1 MSIQKN
7 VKSIL
12 ENIGGKSNINQV
24 SHCATRL
31 RFQLKDTQ
39 IIQKENIEKIDGILG
54 INIVG
59 NECQIII
66 GGDVTKYYPIV
77 QSEIGEVKMTSTIK
91 KKRSIK
97 DFGYSFLDFISG
109 TMTPLIPA
117 LIGCSMIKGLLIL
130 LTQFS
135 LINAESSTYA
145 ILNAASNAV
154 FYFLPIL
161 VAFSAAKKLEVNPFI
176 AACISAALMEPSF
189 SGLMKNTG
197 DIVNFFGIP
206 VMMFSYASSLIPAL
220 LSTWLYSFLWKFL
233 EKKMPSSIAGVFN
246 PAICLAIF
254 VPLTAILFGPIA
266 YYIGNFV
273 GDLFNSI
280 NGISPIIAGIFI
292 GVTMNYLVIS
302 GVHWVITAICL
313 NEFALNGYSTLFG
326 YWWCACISY
335 IAIALG
341 AILIAKNKKER
352 SLAISC
358 SVVALFGG
366 VSEPTLYSYV
376 LRNKKFAIPMA
387 ISGALGG
394 ALAGLLGTKATAFSM
409 ATVFTVSCVE
419 MNGSFITS
427 CIVFLAQIIVGVL
440 CTKIFVG
447 KSSSISFL
455 SPLSGK
461 IIPLSK
467 VNDSVFAEKT
477 LGNGFAI
484 IPSNN
489 KVYAP
494 FDGEVVSLYPTKHA
508 IGLKDKYNHEIL
520 IHIGIDTVNLKGE
533 GFKLYVAQDEK
544 VQAGQLLLEFD
555 AQIIQDKNIDLTTPI
570 IFIGN
575 QDIEEI
581 KLDNATAKEVLLKI

>member
-12 ENIGGKSNINQV
+12 KNIGGKSNINQV

-39 IIQKENIEKIDGILG
+39 IIQKENIEKIEGVLG

-66 GGDVTKYYPIV
+66 GGDVIKYYPIV
-77 QSEIGEVKMTSTIK
+77 QSEIGEIKTTSTIK
-91 KKRSIK
+91 KKKSIK
-97 DFGYSFLDFISG
+97 NFGYAFLDFISG

-117 LIGCSMIKGLLIL
+117 LIGCSMIRGLLIL
-130 LTQFS
+130 LTQF
-135 LINAESSTYA
+135 NMMNVESSTYA

-197 DIVNFFGIP
+197 DIVDFFGIP
-206 VMMFSYASSLIPAL
+206 VMMFSYTSSLIPAL

-233 EKKMPSSIAGVFN
+233 EKKIPSSIAGVFN

-280 NGISPIIAGIFI
+280 NSISPIIAGIFI
-292 GVTMNYLVIS
+292 GVAMNYLVIS

-341 AILIAKNKKER
+341 AILISKNKKER

-427 CIVFLAQIIVGVL
+427 CIVFLIQIIVGVI

-455 SPLSGK
+455 APLSGK
-461 IIPLSK
+461 IIPLSE

-484 IPSNN
+484 IPSDN

-494 FDGEVVSLYPTKHA
+494 FDGEIVSLYPTKHA

-520 IHIGIDTVNLKGE
+520 IHVGIDTVNLKGE
-533 GFKLYVAQDEK
+533 GFKLHVAQGEK
-544 VQAGQLLLEFD
+544 VQAGQLLLEFNT
-555 AQIIQDKNIDLTTPI
+555 QIIEDKNIDLTTPI
-570 IFIGN
+570 IFVGN
-575 QDIEEI
+575 QDLEDVKSHDI
-581 KLDNATAKEVLLKI
+581 TAKELLLKV

>member
-12 ENIGGKSNINQV
+12 ENIGGKSNINQI

-555 AQIIQDKNIDLTTPI
+555 AQITQDKNIDLTTPI

>member
-12 ENIGGKSNINQV
+12 ENIGGKSNINQI

-341 AILIAKNKKER
+341 AILTAKNKKER

-555 AQIIQDKNIDLTTPI
+555 AQITQDKNIDLTTPI

>member
-12 ENIGGKSNINQV
+12 KNIGGKSNINQV

-39 IIQKENIEKIDGILG
+39 IIQKENIEKIEGVLG

-66 GGDVTKYYPIV
+66 GGDVIKYYPIV
-77 QSEIGEVKMTSTIK
+77 QSEIGEIKTTSTIK
-91 KKRSIK
+91 KKKSIK
-97 DFGYSFLDFISG
+97 NFGYAFLDFISG

-117 LIGCSMIKGLLIL
+117 LIGCSMIRGLLIL
-130 LTQFS
+130 LTQF
-135 LINAESSTYA
+135 NMMNVESSTYA

-197 DIVNFFGIP
+197 DIVDFFGIP

-233 EKKMPSSIAGVFN
+233 EKKIPSSIAGVFN

-280 NGISPIIAGIFI
+280 NSISPIIAGIFI
-292 GVTMNYLVIS
+292 GVAMNYLVIS

-341 AILIAKNKKER
+341 AILISKNKKER

-427 CIVFLAQIIVGVL
+427 CIVFLIQIIVGVI

-455 SPLSGK
+455 APLSGK
-461 IIPLSK
+461 IIPLSE

-484 IPSNN
+484 IPSDN

-494 FDGEVVSLYPTKHA
+494 FDGEIVSLYPTKHA

-520 IHIGIDTVNLKGE
+520 IHVGIDTVNLKGE
-533 GFKLYVAQDEK
+533 GFKLHVAQGEK
-544 VQAGQLLLEFD
+544 VQAGQLLLEFNT
-555 AQIIQDKNIDLTTPI
+555 QIIEDKNIDLTTPI
-570 IFIGN
+570 IFVGN
-575 QDIEEI
+575 QDLEDVKSHDI
-581 KLDNATAKEVLLKI
+581 TAKELLLKV

>member
-220 LSTWLYSFLWKFL
+220 LSTWLYSFLWEFL

-246 PAICLAIF
+246 PTICLAIF

-341 AILIAKNKKER
+341 AILTAKNKKER

-358 SVVALFGG
+358 SIVALFGG

-555 AQIIQDKNIDLTTPI
+555 AQITQDKNIDLTTPI

>member
-12 ENIGGKSNINQV
+12 QNIGGKANISQV

-39 IIQKENIEKIDGILG
+39 IIKKENIEKLEDILG
-54 INIVG
+54 VNIVG

-66 GGDVTKYYPIV
+66 GGDVIKYYPVV
-77 QSEIGEVKMTSTIK
+77 QSEIGEIKITSTIK
-91 KKRSIK
+91 SKKSIK
-97 DFGYSFLDFISG
+97 DYGYAFLDFISG

-117 LIGCSMIKGLLIL
+117 LVGCSMIRGLLIL
-130 LTQFS
+130 ITQFDWMS
-135 LINAESSTYA
+135 AESSTYA
-145 ILNAASNAV
+145 ILNAASNAI

-197 DIVNFFGIP
+197 EIVDFFGVP

-220 LSTWLYSFLWKFL
+220 MSTWLYSFLWKFL

-246 PAICLAIF
+246 PTICLVIF

-292 GVTMNYLVIS
+292 GVAMNYLVIS

-341 AILIAKNKKER
+341 AILVSKNKKER

-366 VSEPTLYSYV
+366 VSEPTLYSYL
-376 LRNKKFAIPMA
+376 LRDKRYAIPMA

-409 ATVFTVSCVE
+409 ATDITVSCVE
-419 MNGSFITS
+419 MNGSFVTS
-427 CIVFLAQIIVGVL
+427 CIVFLAQIIVGMF
-440 CTKIFVG
+440 CTQIFVG
-447 KSSSISFL
+447 KSSSVSFL
-455 SPLSGK
+455 VPLSGK
-461 IIPLSK
+461 IISLSD

-484 IPSNN
+484 IPSDN

-494 FDGEVVSLYPTKHA
+494 FDGEIISLYPTKHA
-508 IGLKDKYNHEIL
+508 IGLKDKNNHEVL
-520 IHIGIDTVNLKGE
+520 IHVGIDTVNLNGN
-533 GFKLYVAQDEK
+533 GFILHVSQGEK
-544 VQAGQLLLEFD
+544 VQSGQLLLEFD
-555 AQIIQDKNIDLTTPI
+555 IKMIEDKEIDLTTPVV
-570 IFIGN
+570 FVGN
-575 QDIEEI
+575 QDINDI
-581 KLDNATAKEVLLKI
+581 DSCDVMAKKVLLKY

>member
-12 ENIGGKSNINQV
+12 ENIGGKSNINQI

-109 TMTPLIPA
+109 TMTPLILA

-280 NGISPIIAGIFI
+280 NAISPIIAGIFI

-494 FDGEVVSLYPTKHA
+494 FDGDVVSLYPTKHA

-555 AQIIQDKNIDLTTPI
+555 AQITQDKNIDLTTPI

>member
-1 MSIQKN
+1 
-7 VKSIL
+7 
-12 ENIGGKSNINQV
+12 
-24 SHCATRL
+24 
-31 RFQLKDTQ
+31 
-39 IIQKENIEKIDGILG
+39 
-54 INIVG
+54 
-59 NECQIII
+59 
-66 GGDVTKYYPIV
+66 
-77 QSEIGEVKMTSTIK
+77 
-91 KKRSIK
+91 
-97 DFGYSFLDFISG
+97 
-109 TMTPLIPA
+109 MTPLIPA
-117 LIGCSMIKGLLIL
+117 LVGCSMIRGLLIL
-130 LTQFS
+130 ITQFDWMS
-135 LINAESSTYA
+135 AESSTYA
-145 ILNAASNAV
+145 ILNAASNAI

-197 DIVNFFGIP
+197 EIVDFFGVP

-220 LSTWLYSFLWKFL
+220 MSTWLYSFLWKFL

-246 PAICLAIF
+246 PTICLVIF

-292 GVTMNYLVIS
+292 GVAMNYLVIS

-341 AILIAKNKKER
+341 AILVSKNKKER

-366 VSEPTLYSYV
+366 VSEPTLYSYL
-376 LRNKKFAIPMA
+376 LRDKRYAIPMA

-419 MNGSFITS
+419 MNGSFVTS
-427 CIVFLAQIIVGVL
+427 CIVFLAQIIVGMF
-440 CTKIFVG
+440 CTQIFVG
-447 KSSSISFL
+447 KSSSVSFL
-455 SPLSGK
+455 VPLSGK
-461 IIPLSK
+461 IISLSD

-484 IPSNN
+484 IPSDN

-494 FDGEVVSLYPTKHA
+494 FDGEIISLYPTKHA
-508 IGLKDKYNHEIL
+508 IGLKDKNNHEVL
-520 IHIGIDTVNLKGE
+520 IHVGIDTVNLNGN
-533 GFKLYVAQDEK
+533 GFILHVSQGEK
-544 VQAGQLLLEFD
+544 VQSGQLLLEFD
-555 AQIIQDKNIDLTTPI
+555 IKMIEDKEIDLTTPVV
-570 IFIGN
+570 FVGN
-575 QDIEEI
+575 QDINDI
-581 KLDNATAKEVLLKI
+581 DSCDVMAKKVLLKY

>member
-555 AQIIQDKNIDLTTPI
+555 AQITQDKNIDLTTPI

>member
-246 PAICLAIF
+246 LLF
-254 VPLTAILFGPIA
+254 V
-266 YYIGNFV
+266 
-273 GDLFNSI
+273 
-280 NGISPIIAGIFI
+280 
-292 GVTMNYLVIS
+292 
-302 GVHWVITAICL
+302 
-313 NEFALNGYSTLFG
+313 
-326 YWWCACISY
+326 
-335 IAIALG
+335 
-341 AILIAKNKKER
+341 
-352 SLAISC
+352 
-358 SVVALFGG
+358 
-366 VSEPTLYSYV
+366 
-376 LRNKKFAIPMA
+376 
-387 ISGALGG
+387 
-394 ALAGLLGTKATAFSM
+394 
-409 ATVFTVSCVE
+409 
-419 MNGSFITS
+419 
-427 CIVFLAQIIVGVL
+427 
-440 CTKIFVG
+440 
-447 KSSSISFL
+447 
-455 SPLSGK
+455 
-461 IIPLSK
+461 
-467 VNDSVFAEKT
+467 
-477 LGNGFAI
+477 
-484 IPSNN
+484 
-489 KVYAP
+489 
-494 FDGEVVSLYPTKHA
+494 
-508 IGLKDKYNHEIL
+508 
-520 IHIGIDTVNLKGE
+520 
-533 GFKLYVAQDEK
+533 
-544 VQAGQLLLEFD
+544 
-555 AQIIQDKNIDLTTPI
+555 
-570 IFIGN
+570 
-575 QDIEEI
+575 
-581 KLDNATAKEVLLKI
+581 

>member
-12 ENIGGKSNINQV
+12 KNIGGKSNINQV

-39 IIQKENIEKIDGILG
+39 IIQKENIEKIEGVLG

-66 GGDVTKYYPIV
+66 GGDVIKYYPIV
-77 QSEIGEVKMTSTIK
+77 QSEIGEIKTTSTIK
-91 KKRSIK
+91 KKKSIK
-97 DFGYSFLDFISG
+97 NFGYAFLDFISG

-117 LIGCSMIKGLLIL
+117 LIGCSMIRGLLIL
-130 LTQFS
+130 LTQF
-135 LINAESSTYA
+135 NMMNVESSTYA

-197 DIVNFFGIP
+197 DIVDFFGIP
-206 VMMFSYASSLIPAL
+206 VMMFSYTSSLIPAL

-233 EKKMPSSIAGVFN
+233 EKKIPSSIAGVFN

-280 NGISPIIAGIFI
+280 NSISPIIAGIFI
-292 GVTMNYLVIS
+292 GVAMNYLVIS

-341 AILIAKNKKER
+341 AILISKNKKER

-427 CIVFLAQIIVGVL
+427 CIVFLIQIIVGVI

-455 SPLSGK
+455 APLSGK
-461 IIPLSK
+461 IIPLSE

-484 IPSNN
+484 IPSDN

-494 FDGEVVSLYPTKHA
+494 FDGEIVSLYPTKHA

-520 IHIGIDTVNLKGE
+520 IHVGIDTVNLKGE
-533 GFKLYVAQDEK
+533 GFKLHVAQGEK
-544 VQAGQLLLEFD
+544 VQAGQLLLEFNTE
-555 AQIIQDKNIDLTTPI
+555 IIEDKNIDLTTPI
-570 IFIGN
+570 IFVGN
-575 QDIEEI
+575 QDLEDVKSHDI
-581 KLDNATAKEVLLKI
+581 TAKELLLKV

>member
-394 ALAGLLGTKATAFSM
+394 ALAGLLGTKVTAFSM

-555 AQIIQDKNIDLTTPI
+555 AQITQDKNIDLTTPI

>member
-1 MSIQKN
+1 
-7 VKSIL
+7 
-12 ENIGGKSNINQV
+12 
-24 SHCATRL
+24 
-31 RFQLKDTQ
+31 
-39 IIQKENIEKIDGILG
+39 
-54 INIVG
+54 
-59 NECQIII
+59 
-66 GGDVTKYYPIV
+66 
-77 QSEIGEVKMTSTIK
+77 
-91 KKRSIK
+91 
-97 DFGYSFLDFISG
+97 
-109 TMTPLIPA
+109 
-117 LIGCSMIKGLLIL
+117 
-130 LTQFS
+130 
-135 LINAESSTYA
+135 
-145 ILNAASNAV
+145 
-154 FYFLPIL
+154 
-161 VAFSAAKKLEVNPFI
+161 
-176 AACISAALMEPSF
+176 
-189 SGLMKNTG
+189 
-197 DIVNFFGIP
+197 
-206 VMMFSYASSLIPAL
+206 
-220 LSTWLYSFLWKFL
+220 
-233 EKKMPSSIAGVFN
+233 MPSSIAGVFN

-280 NGISPIIAGIFI
+280 NGIRPIIAGIFI

-494 FDGEVVSLYPTKHA
+494 FDGDVVSLYPTKHA

-555 AQIIQDKNIDLTTPI
+555 AQITQDKNIDLTTPI

>member
-246 PAICLAIF
+246 PTICLAIF

-555 AQIIQDKNIDLTTPI
+555 AQITQDKNIDLTTPI

>member
-246 PAICLAIF
+246 PTICLAIF

-494 FDGEVVSLYPTKHA
+494 FDGDVVSLYPTKHA

-544 VQAGQLLLEFD
+544 VQAG
-555 AQIIQDKNIDLTTPI
+555 PS
-570 IFIGN
+570 
-575 QDIEEI
+575 
-581 KLDNATAKEVLLKI
+581 

>member
-77 QSEIGEVKMTSTIK
+77 QSEIGEIKMTSTIK

-135 LINAESSTYA
+135 LINAESSTYT

-555 AQIIQDKNIDLTTPI
+555 AQITQDKNIDLTTPI

>member
-12 ENIGGKSNINQV
+12 QNIGGKANISQV

-39 IIQKENIEKIDGILG
+39 IIKKENIEKLEDILG
-54 INIVG
+54 VNIVG

-66 GGDVTKYYPIV
+66 GGDVIKYYPVV
-77 QSEIGEVKMTSTIK
+77 QSEIGEIKITSTIK
-91 KKRSIK
+91 SKKSIK
-97 DFGYSFLDFISG
+97 DYGYAFLDFISG

-117 LIGCSMIKGLLIL
+117 LVGCSMIRGLLIL
-130 LTQFS
+130 ITQFDWMS
-135 LINAESSTYA
+135 AESSTYA
-145 ILNAASNAV
+145 ILNAASNAI

-197 DIVNFFGIP
+197 EIVDFFGVP

-220 LSTWLYSFLWKFL
+220 MSTWLYSFLWKFL

-246 PAICLAIF
+246 PTICLVIF

-292 GVTMNYLVIS
+292 GVAMNYLVIS

-341 AILIAKNKKER
+341 AILVSKNKKER

-366 VSEPTLYSYV
+366 VSEPTLYSYL
-376 LRNKKFAIPMA
+376 LRDKRYAIPMA

-419 MNGSFITS
+419 MNGSFVTS
-427 CIVFLAQIIVGVL
+427 CIVFLAQIIVGMF
-440 CTKIFVG
+440 CTQIFVG
-447 KSSSISFL
+447 KSSSVSFL
-455 SPLSGK
+455 VPLSGK
-461 IIPLSK
+461 IISLSD

-484 IPSNN
+484 IPSDN

-494 FDGEVVSLYPTKHA
+494 FDGEIISLYPTKHA
-508 IGLKDKYNHEIL
+508 IGLKDKNNHEVL
-520 IHIGIDTVNLKGE
+520 IHVGIDTVNLNGN
-533 GFKLYVAQDEK
+533 GFILHVSQGEK
-544 VQAGQLLLEFD
+544 VQSGQLLLEFD
-555 AQIIQDKNIDLTTPI
+555 IKMIEDKEIDLTTPVV
-570 IFIGN
+570 FVGN
-575 QDIEEI
+575 QDINDI
-581 KLDNATAKEVLLKI
+581 DSCDVMAKKVLLKY

>member
-12 ENIGGKSNINQV
+12 QNIGGKANISQV

-39 IIQKENIEKIDGILG
+39 IIKKENIEKLEDILG
-54 INIVG
+54 VNIVG

-66 GGDVTKYYPIV
+66 GGDVIKYYPVV
-77 QSEIGEVKMTSTIK
+77 QSEIGEIKITSTIK
-91 KKRSIK
+91 SKKSIK
-97 DFGYSFLDFISG
+97 DYGYAFLDFISG

-117 LIGCSMIKGLLIL
+117 LVGCSMIRGLLIL
-130 LTQFS
+130 ITQFDWMS
-135 LINAESSTYA
+135 AESSTYA
-145 ILNAASNAV
+145 ILNAASNAI

-197 DIVNFFGIP
+197 EIVDFFGVP

-220 LSTWLYSFLWKFL
+220 MSTWLYSFLWKFL

-246 PAICLAIF
+246 PTICLVIF

-292 GVTMNYLVIS
+292 GVAMNYLVIS

-341 AILIAKNKKER
+341 AILVSKNKKER

-366 VSEPTLYSYV
+366 VSEPTLYSYL
-376 LRNKKFAIPMA
+376 LRDKRYAIPMA

-419 MNGSFITS
+419 MNGSFVTS
-427 CIVFLAQIIVGVL
+427 CIVFLAQIIVGMF
-440 CTKIFVG
+440 CTQIFVG
-447 KSSSISFL
+447 KSSSVSFL
-455 SPLSGK
+455 VPLSGK
-461 IIPLSK
+461 IISLSD

-484 IPSNN
+484 IPSDN

-494 FDGEVVSLYPTKHA
+494 FDGEIISLYPTKHA
-508 IGLKDKYNHEIL
+508 IGLKDKNNHEVL
-520 IHIGIDTVNLKGE
+520 IHVGIDTVNLNGN
-533 GFKLYVAQDEK
+533 GFILHVSQGEK
-544 VQAGQLLLEFD
+544 VQSGQLLLEFD
-555 AQIIQDKNIDLTTPI
+555 IKMIEDKEIDLTTPVV
-570 IFIGN
+570 FVGN
-575 QDIEEI
+575 QDINDLSLI
-581 KLDNATAKEVLLKI
+581 HIYL

>member
-1 MSIQKN
+1 MNIQNN

-12 ENIGGKSNINQV
+12 ENIGGKANVDQI

-31 RFQLKDTQ
+31 RFQLKDTH
-39 IIQKENIEKIDGILG
+39 IIKKDNIEKLDGILG
-54 INIVG
+54 VNIVG

-66 GGDVTKYYPIV
+66 GGDVIKYFPIV
-77 QSEIGEVKMTSTIK
+77 QSEIGQIKSVPIKTKKKTIK
-91 KKRSIK
+91 DYR
-97 DFGYSFLDFISG
+97 YAFLDFISG

-117 LIGCSMIKGLLIL
+117 LIGCSMIRGFLIL
-130 LTQFS
+130 LTQFGWM
-135 LINAESSTYA
+135 NAESSTYA
-145 ILNAASNAV
+145 ILNAASNGI

-161 VAFSAAKKLEVNPFI
+161 VAFSAAKKLEVNPYI

-197 DIVNFFGIP
+197 DIVDFLGIP

-233 EKKMPSSIAGVFN
+233 EKKVPSSIAGVFN

-273 GDLFNSI
+273 GDLFNGI

-341 AILIAKNKKER
+341 AILVAKNKKER

-358 SVVALFGG
+358 SIVAIFGG
-366 VSEPTLYSYV
+366 VSEPTLYSYL
-376 LRNKKFAIPMA
+376 LRNKKYAIPMA

-427 CIVFLAQIIVGVL
+427 CIVFLAQIIVGVI

-447 KSSSISFL
+447 KASAVQFL
-455 SPLSGK
+455 APLSGK
-461 IIPLSK
+461 IIPLSE

-477 LGNGFAI
+477 LGDGFAI
-484 IPSNN
+484 IPTDN
-489 KVYAP
+489 KLYAP
-494 FDGEVVSLYPTKHA
+494 FDGEIVSLYPTKHA
-508 IGLKDKYNHEIL
+508 IGLKDKNNNEIL

-533 GFKLYVAQDEK
+533 GFQLYVSQGEQ

-555 AQIIQDKNIDLTTPI
+555 TQIMEDKNVDLTTPVV
-570 IFIGN
+570 FVGH
-575 QDIEEI
+575 DKLEEVQSQTI
-581 KLDNATAKEVLLKI
+581 LAKTQILEL

>member
-494 FDGEVVSLYPTKHA
+494 FDGDVVSLYPTKHA

-555 AQIIQDKNIDLTTPI
+555 AQITQDKNIDLTTPI

>member
-197 DIVNFFGIP
+197 DIVNFLGIP

-233 EKKMPSSIAGVFN
+233 EKKMLSSIAGVFN

-280 NGISPIIAGIFI
+280 NAISPIIAGIFI

-555 AQIIQDKNIDLTTPI
+555 AQITQDKNIDLTTPI

>member
-246 PAICLAIF
+246 PTICLAIF

-335 IAIALG
+335 IAIALA
-341 AILIAKNKKER
+341 AILIAKNKKQR

-494 FDGEVVSLYPTKHA
+494 FDGDVVSLYPTKHA

-555 AQIIQDKNIDLTTPI
+555 AQITQDKNIDLTTPI